1 MMYFMT
7 DQERIKRLEDQ
18 IQKLTETYSAVLLVS
33 KEQAIV
39 IRLLRHYLEVLSY
52 LLFKEDLVDR
62 SDFLKRLAR
71 AQNDDGSLDDELIL
85 SMQKQIEMSKRA
97 DEEGLDGFMS
107 KPIIGES

>member
-1 MMYFMT
+1 MYFMT

-18 IQKLTETYSAVLLVS
+18 LQKLTDAYNAVLLMS

-52 LLFKEDLVDR
+52 LLFKEEMVDR

-71 AQNDDGSLDDELIL
+71 VQENDGSLDDELIL
-85 SMQKQIEMSKRA
+85 SMQRQIELSKRA
-97 DEEGLDGFMS
+97 EKEGLDGFMS
-107 KPIIGES
+107 KPTIGET